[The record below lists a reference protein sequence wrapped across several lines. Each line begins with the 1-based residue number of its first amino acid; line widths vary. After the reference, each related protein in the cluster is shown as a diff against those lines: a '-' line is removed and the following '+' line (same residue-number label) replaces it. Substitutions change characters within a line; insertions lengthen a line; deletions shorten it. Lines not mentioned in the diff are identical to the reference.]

1 MKGIE
6 YVLSVNIQRKRR
18 QSGLTQM
25 KLAEKANIGLTY
37 VAQIEQGKKLPTLK
51 TLENIARAL
60 GTSMDNLVLD
70 MESEKA
76 LDKDLAE
83 VVKKLK
89 REDRR
94 LLVNIARAFL
104 KK

>member
-6 YVLSVNIQRKRR
+6 HVLPVNIQRKRR
-18 QSGLTQM
+18 DSGLTQM

-51 TLENIARAL
+51 TLEGIARAL
-60 GTSMDNLVLD
+60 GTSMDTLVVD
-70 MESEKA
+70 VESERS

-83 VVKKLK
+83 VAKKLK
-89 REDRR
+89 GDDRR
-94 LLVNIARAFL
+94 LLVNIAKAFL

>member
-6 YVLSVNIQRKRR
+6 HVLPANIQRKRR
-18 QSGLTQM
+18 DSGLTQM

-51 TLENIARAL
+51 TLEGIARAL
-60 GTSMDNLVLD
+60 GTSMDTLVVD
-70 MESEKA
+70 VESERS

-83 VVKKLK
+83 VAKKLK
-89 REDRR
+89 GDDRR
-94 LLVNIARAFL
+94 LLVNIAKAFL

>member
-1 MKGIE
+1 MRGIE
-6 YVLSVNIQRKRR
+6 NVLPVNIQRKRR
-18 QSGLTQM
+18 ESGLTQM

-60 GTSMDNLVLD
+60 GTSMDILVMD
-70 MESEKA
+70 AESEKA
-76 LDKDLAE
+76 LEKDLSE
-83 VVKKLK
+83 VVRKLK
-89 REDRR
+89 GDDRR

>member
-6 YVLSVNIQRKRR
+6 HVLPVNIQRKRR
-18 QSGLTQM
+18 DSGLTQM

-51 TLENIARAL
+51 TLEGIARAL
-60 GTSMDNLVLD
+60 GTSMDTLVVD
-70 MESEKA
+70 VESERS

-83 VVKKLK
+83 VAKKIK
-89 REDRR
+89 GDDRR
-94 LLVNIARAFL
+94 LLVNIAKAFL